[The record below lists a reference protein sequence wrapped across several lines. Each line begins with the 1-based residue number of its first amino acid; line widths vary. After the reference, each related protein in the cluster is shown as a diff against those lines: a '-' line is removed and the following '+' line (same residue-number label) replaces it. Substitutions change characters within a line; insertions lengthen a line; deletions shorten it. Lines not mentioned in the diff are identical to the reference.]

1 MLVKEKLLLFH
12 PQPSGSIIGVL
23 IPGAGFIDKLC
34 RYYLNSHYPFL
45 SSILEI
51 SVCLLFYKLL
61 KIFRIEHLKYHED
74 HKGHEK
80 MHLEMF
86 LVAFVSLLFCQ
97 LVLMFWKKR
106 HFRSYQLVT
115 LIAMWLVPFIYSVL
129 AEFPRFIFVWVLFS
143 LTTGVM
149 VYLASKKRISTTTPS
164 LPIKFY
170 LSLSPQVKFPA
181 WLIVGGL
188 VSSFCSVWKEIV
200 GGQRL
205 SMLLIAPIHHFSL
218 LFQYHLELSSNS
230 SFQSIP
236 YCPRPPFSISLIL
249 LF

>member
-1 MLVKEKLLLFH
+1 MLYGYHLFQINDNLLDISF
-12 PQPSGSIIGVL
+12 IGT
-23 IPGAGFIDKLC
+23 
-34 RYYLNSHYPFL
+34 
-45 SSILEI
+45 
-51 SVCLLFYKLL
+51 FY
-61 KIFRIEHLKYHED
+61 

-106 HFRSYQLVT
+106 YFRSYQLVT

-149 VYLASKKRISTTTPS
+149 VYL
-164 LPIKFY
+164 
-170 LSLSPQVKFPA
+170 PQVKFPA

-188 VSSFCSVWKEIV
+188 VSSFYSVWKEIV
-200 GGQRL
+200 GSQRL
-205 SMLLIAPIHHFSL
+205 SMLLIVPTHHFSL
-218 LFQYHLELSSNS
+218 LFQYHLKLSSNS

-236 YCPRPPFSISLIL
+236 YCPRLPFSISLIL